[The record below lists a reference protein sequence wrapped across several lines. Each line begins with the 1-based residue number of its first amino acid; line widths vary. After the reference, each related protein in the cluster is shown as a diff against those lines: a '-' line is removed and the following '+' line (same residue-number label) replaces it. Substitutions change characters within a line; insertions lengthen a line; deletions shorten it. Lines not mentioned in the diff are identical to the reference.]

1 MILPKFQLQFTK
13 HSTRLAIILLH
24 FFFLVAQFAKPV
36 LAETSLGVSQYL
48 SISGESVSDGD
59 IITSTSTQN
68 DPDQLLVSSSTYDTN
83 LVGVVSDTPAIVF
96 GLSTDRKAVVT
107 SGSAFVKVNNQNG
120 PIKKGDYI
128 TSSDASGVGMKA
140 NKTGYVLGIAL
151 EDFSPADPA
160 EIGKIRVLI
169 KLGFYYPGSLF
180 NKDTAELL
188 NQLFSSSLDNP
199 LLYIRYILVALFI
212 FTAFILALI
221 YYGRVAKSSVE
232 AIGRNPL
239 AARTI
244 ETGTLVNVIVIFM
257 LIVGAIVASL
267 LVVGL

>member
-1 MILPKFQLQFTK
+1 MILPKFQLQLTK
-13 HSTRLAIILLH
+13 HSTRLAIFLLH

-128 TSSDASGVGMKA
+128 TS
-140 NKTGYVLGIAL
+140 
-151 EDFSPADPA
+151 
-160 EIGKIRVLI
+160 
-169 KLGFYYPGSLF
+169 
-180 NKDTAELL
+180 
-188 NQLFSSSLDNP
+188 
-199 LLYIRYILVALFI
+199 
-212 FTAFILALI
+212 
-221 YYGRVAKSSVE
+221 
-232 AIGRNPL
+232 
-239 AARTI
+239 
-244 ETGTLVNVIVIFM
+244 
-257 LIVGAIVASL
+257 
-267 LVVGL
+267 